1 MLGALGKIVD
11 FLSSLGKYNYEN
23 VLKLDRELLQVYQE
37 IPEYFKIPQRSDDG
51 APDESPSLTNRRLQ
65 LEFLYLQGMCVL
77 HRKFVAQGRSN
88 NCFAHSRSR
97 CIESAMALLA
107 QQHYLYVQTSKG
119 TMAARHWYR
128 VSYTGQEYIL
138 AAMSLVLELRQRTIE
153 TFYGDRDVRA
163 KEEREILRALEKA
176 NIIWTGVENSP
187 EAAKVH
193 RVLSNMLGHVRPS
206 SSLESGVSLQPQGFV
221 PVPEIDTQQ
230 VYGAPELGFQG
241 DMDIDWFVIT
251 HFSNYFLLTL

>member
-1 MLGALGKIVD
+1 
-11 FLSSLGKYNYEN
+11 
-23 VLKLDRELLQVYQE
+23 
-37 IPEYFKIPQRSDDG
+37 
-51 APDESPSLTNRRLQ
+51 
-65 LEFLYLQGMCVL
+65 
-77 HRKFVAQGRSN
+77 
-88 NCFAHSRSR
+88 
-97 CIESAMALLA
+97 
-107 QQHYLYVQTSKG
+107 
-119 TMAARHWYR
+119 MAARHWYR